1 MNSDRA
7 VGFGLIA
14 LAILVFLIGFGACSG
29 SGEEY
34 YHVPGV
40 SVDVD
45 VDKRKGVKP
54 APRVKPA
61 PKAPSFRKR

>member
-14 LAILVFLIGFGACSG
+14 LVILGFLLAYGCSG
-29 SGEEY
+29 SGQEY

-45 VDKRKGVKP
+45 KHKGVKP
-54 APRVKPA
+54 APKVNPA

>member
-1 MNSDRA
+1 MDKHIPLKA
-7 VGFGLIA
+7 VAFVVGVIVLFFIIA
-14 LAILVFLIGFGACSG
+14 VSCDSG
-29 SGEEY
+29 SGEKY

-40 SVDVD
+40 SVD

-54 APRVKPA
+54 APKVNPA

>member
-7 VGFGLIA
+7 VGFGVLT
-14 LAILVFLIGFGACSG
+14 LVILVFLVFFGACSE
-29 SGEEY
+29 SGEKY

-45 VDKRKGVKP
+45 KHKG
-54 APRVKPA
+54 VKPA

>member
-14 LAILVFLIGFGACSG
+14 LVVLGFLIFFGACSG
-29 SGEEY
+29 GGQEY

-40 SVDVD
+40 SVDI
-45 VDKRKGVKP
+45 DKHKG
-54 APRVKPA
+54 VKPA

>member
-1 MNSDRA
+1 MSTQA
-7 VGFGLIA
+7 KYITAMIVGVILLF
-14 LAILVFLIGFGACSG
+14 AISASCSG
-29 SGEEY
+29 GGEEY

-45 VDKRKGVKP
+45 KRKGVKP
-54 APRVKPA
+54 APKVNPA